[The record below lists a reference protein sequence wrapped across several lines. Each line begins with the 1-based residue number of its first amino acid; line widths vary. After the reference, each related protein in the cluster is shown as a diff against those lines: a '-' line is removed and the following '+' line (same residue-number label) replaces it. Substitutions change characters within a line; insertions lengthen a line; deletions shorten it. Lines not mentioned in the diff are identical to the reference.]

1 MIWFLF
7 SIKPPWPFPMVFQV
21 SNDIQTQMMCGYV
34 TVKAKVV
41 SVTDTSVHFS
51 DGSCEQDI
59 DVIVCATGYDYRS
72 EQLAM
77 LVIP

>member
-1 MIWFLF
+1 M
-7 SIKPPWPFPMVFQV
+7 FQV

-41 SVTDTSVHFS
+41 GVTDTSVHFS

-59 DVIVCATGYDYRS
+59 DVIVCATGFDYRS
-72 EQLAM
+72 EQLAI
-77 LVIP
+77 LVIPKIHQFNITEL